1 MDPDLNKYD
10 LEHLVSRHQT
20 MTDEE
25 FTATYREVWDIFYSP
40 DHVERIMRRGAAAGI
55 VMPRLLSMLWVYS
68 KVMAV
73 EGLHPLQGG
82 LIRRKARR
90 DRRASFPIE
99 PAWSFYPRYVAE
111 LVGKQA
117 VLAGSLVRLD
127 PERKTYTDDALTPVT
142 EADAQSLEL
151 FTHSEDA
158 KTAVEH
164 TRKIAGLTA
173 AARPSV
179 QLGV

>member
-1 MDPDLNKYD
+1 MSDK
-10 LEHLVSRHQT
+10 
-20 MTDEE
+20 E
-25 FTATYREVWDIFYSP
+25 FTATYREVWNIFYSP
-40 DHVERIMRRGAAAGI
+40 DHVERILRRGAAAGI

-82 LIRRKARR
+82 LIRRKSRR
-90 DRRASFPIE
+90 DRRPSFPIE
-99 PAWSFYPRYVAE
+99 PAWSFYPRYIAG

-117 VLAGSLVRLD
+117 VLAGSAVRLLWLYLRIRLD
-127 PERKTYTDDALTPVT
+127 PQRKMYTDDALAPVT
-142 EADAQSLEL
+142 EADSQSLEL

-158 KTAVEH
+158 RTAVEH

-173 AARPSV
+173 GARSSA